1 MSLWT
6 ADGFGSREE
15 SPCFWPR
22 YSFIEWAKCIA
33 QKPSL
38 FTMAG
43 ASRIRVPTGFPHD
56 PADGPVETVTSVL
69 DTRPAAFS
77 SAPQSIIQGITL
89 PRVRC
94 DAARHSLSLWG
105 HVPPSCLPS
114 THHAPC
120 PVAWLCASVLASV
133 PRPAGCLWASM
144 SRPALLRKLPVPS
157 APAGLLRWGSVLYG
171 HVPNRLLVYVRL
183 PPGQRNFTR
192 EQGVERSKMP
202 AASMGHP
209 PAEALG
215 RHLTV

>member
-114 THHAPC
+114 AHHAPG

-133 PRPAGCLWASM
+133 PRPAGVCGRRCHGRLCSGSCRFPRRPLDSSDGALCSTDMSQIASSFTSGSRLDRGISHASRASKEAKYRPLPWDTPQQRHWAD
-144 SRPALLRKLPVPS
+144 
-157 APAGLLRWGSVLYG
+157 
-171 HVPNRLLVYVRL
+171 
-183 PPGQRNFTR
+183 T
-192 EQGVERSKMP
+192 
-202 AASMGHP
+202 
-209 PAEALG
+209 
-215 RHLTV
+215 